1 MKKLIPLLCLLLA
14 SCTQIDLAIKDKAQC
29 DKMWLFSSPT
39 VNSLWE
45 LRYVCVTLF
54 QHCSMQTRNAI
65 QDLNDTWG
73 SRDNMDTPSKTIK
86 QMVDDCMKYE
96 KQ

>member
-1 MKKLIPLLCLLLA
+1 
-14 SCTQIDLAIKDKAQC
+14 
-29 DKMWLFSSPT
+29 
-39 VNSLWE
+39 
-45 LRYVCVTLF
+45 
-54 QHCSMQTRNAI
+54 MQTRNAI